1 MSSRIKAATTPMR
14 ARHCLLPAF
23 FFALLVATFFRT
35 LLIEFQIPSSEIETT
50 SFNISCPC
58 VPPATHAIRDVADYY
73 SPCDEHAI
81 HNTIRRA
88 HCVPHG
94 ELPSG
99 YYDASDP
106 GVLKYSQ
113 EPIEFPPHRIRPFL
127 FYMQAMPPFKDYI
140 IALASPEQDPLSAR
154 LMHET
159 NAREWH
165 VESAYAQALHEECLI
180 GGLVL
185 DCGANVGQTMALA
198 ASLGC
203 HVVGYELQPRL
214 HVLLKLTA
222 IANGWE
228 NRWTVRSGVSYK
240 ENDIIS
246 GPLRYTTLGT
256 VDDFAEPTGFL
267 TSSESDCELASDPYC
282 FKDIKLSNILDDFTS
297 DVSLVKLDVD
307 GIELLLM
314 NALMDKMKGSRLHIK
329 NFIVEG
335 NNLAN
340 LTPKKNP
347 IYRLCA
353 EMQYHP
359 FLLDGPDFF
368 TGLENLVVEVKNS
381 GYISRAFYVADC
393 ENVAKLIQGI
403 GERFGG
409 SFSGNWWLTSEEK
422 HLKLLM
428 L

>member
-1 MSSRIKAATTPMR
+1 M
-14 ARHCLLPAF
+14 
-23 FFALLVATFFRT
+23 
-35 LLIEFQIPSSEIETT
+35 
-50 SFNISCPC
+50 
-58 VPPATHAIRDVADYY
+58 
-73 SPCDEHAI
+73 
-81 HNTIRRA
+81 
-88 HCVPHG
+88 
-94 ELPSG
+94 
-99 YYDASDP
+99 
-106 GVLKYSQ
+106 
-113 EPIEFPPHRIRPFL
+113 
-127 FYMQAMPPFKDYI
+127 
-140 IALASPEQDPLSAR
+140 
-154 LMHET
+154 
-159 NAREWH
+159 
-165 VESAYAQALHEECLI
+165 
-180 GGLVL
+180 
-185 DCGANVGQTMALA
+185 
-198 ASLGC
+198 
-203 HVVGYELQPRL
+203 
-214 HVLLKLTA
+214 
-222 IANGWE
+222 
-228 NRWTVRSGVSYK
+228 
-240 ENDIIS
+240 
-246 GPLRYTTLGT
+246 
-256 VDDFAEPTGFL
+256 
-267 TSSESDCELASDPYC
+267 CEVASDPYC

-307 GIELLLM
+307 SIELLLM

-368 TGLENLVVEVKNS
+368 AGLENLVVEVKNS

-403 GERFGG
+403 GERFDG